1 MYCLAGF
8 LLRGHAPNPLR
19 DKRQDVIVSTTET
32 LNLASLKMVQDELV
46 ATIEQSAIRL
56 EQFSQDR
63 NNGELLQNCIDGIKQ
78 IRGILSLIQLRGVD
92 LLAEELVV
100 HITDITLGEDEKTD
114 AKLELLTSSFFIL
127 PRYLEYCTQTA
138 RSMAMLL
145 IPHINELRLARK
157 VAPLPESYFYP
168 LPSVKANRS
177 LVAAQQLPEDLSV
190 LVRRLRH
197 MYQTG
202 LLNVLKNV
210 QTKASLG
217 MMTRALQRL
226 EAAAA
231 GSVLSNFWWLSSTTL
246 AVLAEKNMRLT
257 KSRKMLFSAI
267 EREIKRFQFEGKAVL
282 AREVDPALQKELVYL
297 LALSHSDQEISKTVL
312 SAYGMSSLSYTEAEL
327 AREMEFLNGPSANT
341 ISSMVAVLTDELHS
355 TKNILERAAQGGAEL
370 LSESPELL
378 ETLKK
383 VADIL
388 SIVGLVS
395 PSNSLK
401 QEIEKIAVW
410 QANHSPVTPDELLV
424 VADTLLYVESTI
436 AGLHNANLSDEKVA
450 QINALSRDAAMANNQ
465 IAEAE
470 KIVIDEA
477 EAGLSMVKRA
487 LTAFAESNYDKGHI
501 RNISGI
507 LDSVRGGMFL
517 LGLSR
522 AANVLAGCMRFVDE
536 DLLASDQHPAV
547 QHLLETFAD
556 AVISLEYYLDAIKL
570 DKNADTSV
578 LQIAEESLQALG
590 YNI

>member
-1 MYCLAGF
+1 
-8 LLRGHAPNPLR
+8 
-19 DKRQDVIVSTTET
+19 
-32 LNLASLKMVQDELV
+32 
-46 ATIEQSAIRL
+46 
-56 EQFSQDR
+56 
-63 NNGELLQNCIDGIKQ
+63 
-78 IRGILSLIQLRGVD
+78 
-92 LLAEELVV
+92 
-100 HITDITLGEDEKTD
+100 
-114 AKLELLTSSFFIL
+114 
-127 PRYLEYCTQTA
+127 
-138 RSMAMLL
+138 
-145 IPHINELRLARK
+145 
-157 VAPLPESYFYP
+157 
-168 LPSVKANRS
+168 
-177 LVAAQQLPEDLSV
+177 
-190 LVRRLRH
+190 
-197 MYQTG
+197 
-202 LLNVLKNV
+202 
-210 QTKASLG
+210 
-217 MMTRALQRL
+217 
-226 EAAAA
+226 
-231 GSVLSNFWWLSSTTL
+231 VLSNFWWLSRAAL
-246 AVLAEKNMRLT
+246 AALAEKNMRLT

-282 AREVDPALQKELVYL
+282 GREVDPALQKELIYL
-297 LALSHSDQEISKTVL
+297 LALSHSDNEVSQTVL
-312 SAYGMSSLSYTEAEL
+312 SAYGIPSLTYTEAEL

-341 ISSMVAVLTDELHS
+341 ISSMVAVLTDELHG
-355 TKNILERAAQGGAEL
+355 TKNILERAAQGGAEH

-388 SIVGLVS
+388 SIVGLVA

-401 QEIEKIAVW
+401 QEIAKIAVW
-410 QANHSPVTPDELLV
+410 QANHSPVTSDELLV

-436 AGLHNANLSDEKVA
+436 AGLNNANLSDEKVA

-517 LGLSR
+517 LGLPR
-522 AANVLAGCMRFVDE
+522 AASVLARCMRFVDE
-536 DLLASDQHPAV
+536 DLLAADQHPAV

-590 YNI
+590 YSV

>member
-1 MYCLAGF
+1 
-8 LLRGHAPNPLR
+8 
-19 DKRQDVIVSTTET
+19 
-32 LNLASLKMVQDELV
+32 
-46 ATIEQSAIRL
+46 
-56 EQFSQDR
+56 
-63 NNGELLQNCIDGIKQ
+63 
-78 IRGILSLIQLRGVD
+78 
-92 LLAEELVV
+92 
-100 HITDITLGEDEKTD
+100 
-114 AKLELLTSSFFIL
+114 
-127 PRYLEYCTQTA
+127 
-138 RSMAMLL
+138 
-145 IPHINELRLARK
+145 
-157 VAPLPESYFYP
+157 
-168 LPSVKANRS
+168 
-177 LVAAQQLPEDLSV
+177 
-190 LVRRLRH
+190 

-210 QTKASLG
+210 QAKASLG

-231 GSVLSNFWWLSSTTL
+231 GNVLSNFWWLSGTTL
-246 AVLAEKNMRLT
+246 AAIAEKNMRLT
-257 KSRKMLFSAI
+257 KSRKMLLSAI
-267 EREIKRFQFEGKAVL
+267 EREIKRFQFEGSAVL
-282 AREVDPALQKELVYL
+282 GREVDPALQKELVYL
-297 LALSHSDQEISKTVL
+297 LALSHSENPVSKTVL
-312 SAYGMSSLSYTEAEL
+312 AAYGMSSLIYTEAEL

-341 ISSMVAVLTDELHS
+341 ISSMVAVLTDELHG

-383 VADIL
+383 IADIL
-388 SIVGLVS
+388 SIVGLVA

-436 AGLHNANLSDEKVA
+436 AGLNNANLSDEKVA

-536 DLLASDQHPAV
+536 DLLAADQHPAV

-590 YNI
+590 FKV

>member
-1 MYCLAGF
+1 M
-8 LLRGHAPNPLR
+8 
-19 DKRQDVIVSTTET
+19 STTET

-46 ATIEQSAIRL
+46 ATIEQSAVRL
-56 EQFSQDR
+56 EQFAQDR

-78 IRGILSLIQLRGVD
+78 IRGILSLIQLKGVD
-92 LLAEELVV
+92 LLADELAT

-114 AKLELLTSSFFIL
+114 AKLELLTASFFIL

-145 IPHINELRLARK
+145 IPHINELRMARK
-157 VAPLPESYFYP
+157 AGPLPESYFYP
-168 LPSVKANRS
+168 SSSIKSNPRKLPPRQA
-177 LVAAQQLPEDLSV
+177 LPEDLSA

-197 MYQTG
+197 MYQTA
-202 LLNVLKNV
+202 LLNVLKGV
-210 QTKASLG
+210 QVKASLG

-226 EAAAA
+226 ETASTGA
-231 GSVLSNFWWLSSTTL
+231 VLSNFWWLARATL
-246 AVLAEKNMRLT
+246 MAIAEKNMQLT
-257 KSRKMLFSAI
+257 KSRKMLLSAI
-267 EREIKRFQFEGKAVL
+267 EREIKRFQFEGSAVL
-282 AREVDPALQKELVYL
+282 EREVDPLLQKELLYL
-297 LALSHSDQEISKTVL
+297 LSLSNSDTEQTHAVL
-312 SAYGMSSLSYTEAEL
+312 SAYGVGKLAYTEAEL

-370 LSESPELL
+370 LGESPELL
-378 ETLKK
+378 DTLKK

-388 SIVGLVS
+388 AIVGLVA

-401 QEIEKIAVW
+401 QEIAKISGW
-410 QANHSPVTPDELLV
+410 QTNNTPVSSDELLI

-436 AGLHNANLSDEKVA
+436 AGLSNANLSDEKVA

-477 EAGLSMVKRA
+477 EAGLVLVKRA
-487 LTAFAESNYDKGHI
+487 LSAFAESNYDKGHI
-501 RNISGI
+501 RNIVGT

-517 LGLSR
+517 LGLPR
-522 AANVLAGCMRFVDE
+522 AAKVLAGCMRFVEE
-536 DLLASDQHPAV
+536 DLLANDQHPAV

-590 YNI
+590 YTV

>member
-1 MYCLAGF
+1 M
-8 LLRGHAPNPLR
+8 
-19 DKRQDVIVSTTET
+19 STTET

-46 ATIEQSAIRL
+46 ATIEQSAVRL
-56 EQFSQDR
+56 EQFAQDR

-78 IRGILSLIQLRGVD
+78 IRGILTLIQLKGVD
-92 LLAEELVV
+92 LLADELVI
-100 HITDITLGEDEKTD
+100 HITDITLGDDEKTD

-145 IPHINELRLARK
+145 IPHINELRQARK
-157 VAPLPESYFYP
+157 AVLLPESYFYP
-168 LPSVKANRS
+168 LAVIKVNRTP
-177 LVAAQQLPEDLSV
+177 VAARQQLPEDLSV

-197 MYQTG
+197 MYQTA

-210 QTKASLG
+210 QPKASLG

-226 EAAAA
+226 DAAAA
-231 GSVLSNFWWLSSTTL
+231 GATLSNFWWLSSAMLT
-246 AVLAEKNMRLT
+246 AMAEKNMRLT

-267 EREIKRFQFEGKAVL
+267 EREIKRFQFEGSSVL
-282 AREVDPALQKELVYL
+282 GREVDSALQKELLYL
-297 LALSHSDQEISKTVL
+297 LALSHSEQDISKAVL
-312 SAYGMSSLSYTEAEL
+312 SAYSVQPLTYTEAEL

-388 SIVGLVS
+388 SIVGLVA

-436 AGLHNANLSDEKVA
+436 AGLNNANLSDEKVA

-501 RNISGI
+501 RNINGI

-517 LGLSR
+517 LGLPR
-522 AANVLAGCMRFVDE
+522 AANVLADCMRFVDE
-536 DLLASDQHPAV
+536 DLLVSDQHPAV

-590 YNI
+590 YNL

>member
-1 MYCLAGF
+1 M
-8 LLRGHAPNPLR
+8 
-19 DKRQDVIVSTTET
+19 STTET

-56 EQFSQDR
+56 EQFAQDR

-78 IRGILSLIQLRGVD
+78 IRGILSLIQLKGVD
-92 LLAEELVV
+92 LLADELVI
-100 HITDITLGEDEKTD
+100 HITDITLGDDEKTD

-157 VAPLPESYFYP
+157 AALLPESYFYP
-168 LPSVKANRS
+168 ISVVKANR
-177 LVAAQQLPEDLSV
+177 APATIRQQLPEDLTV

-197 MYQTG
+197 MYQTA

-210 QTKASLG
+210 QPKASLG

-226 EAAAA
+226 DAAAA
-231 GSVLSNFWWLSSTTL
+231 GSTLSNFWWLSS
-246 AVLAEKNMRLT
+246 AVLTSIAEKNMRLT

-267 EREIKRFQFEGKAVL
+267 EREIKRFQFEGGAVL
-282 AREVDPALQKELVYL
+282 PREVDATLQKELLYL
-297 LALSHSDQEISKTVL
+297 LALSHSEQELSKTVL
-312 SAYGMSSLSYTEAEL
+312 SAYGVQPLSYTEAEL

-410 QANHSPVTPDELLV
+410 QANHTPVTPDELLV

-436 AGLHNANLSDEKVA
+436 AGLNNANLSDEKVA

-501 RNISGI
+501 RNITGI

-517 LGLSR
+517 LGLPR

-570 DKNADTSV
+570 DKNTDTSV

>member
-1 MYCLAGF
+1 M
-8 LLRGHAPNPLR
+8 
-19 DKRQDVIVSTTET
+19 STTET

-46 ATIEQSAIRL
+46 ATIEQSAVRL
-56 EQFSQDR
+56 EQFAQDR

-78 IRGILSLIQLRGVD
+78 IRGILSLIQLKGVD
-92 LLAEELVV
+92 LLADELAT

-114 AKLELLTSSFFIL
+114 AKLELLTASFFVL
-127 PRYLEYCTQTA
+127 PRYLEYCTQTT
-138 RSMAMLL
+138 RSMPMLL
-145 IPHINELRLARK
+145 IPHINELRLARR
-157 VAPLPESYFYP
+157 ATPLPESYFYSLPGIKPNPRALPQRQP
-168 LPSVKANRS
+168 LS
-177 LVAAQQLPEDLSV
+177 EDLTV

-197 MYQTG
+197 MYQTA
-202 LLNVLKNV
+202 LLNVLKGV
-210 QTKASLG
+210 QVKASLG

-226 EAAAA
+226 ESAST
-231 GSVLSNFWWLSSTTL
+231 GSTLSNFWWLSRTTL
-246 AVLAEKNMRLT
+246 AALAEKNMQLS
-257 KSRKMLFSAI
+257 KGRKMLCSAI
-267 EREIKRFQFEGKAVL
+267 EREIKRFQFEGSAVL
-282 AREVDPALQKELVYL
+282 ERDVDPALQKELLYL
-297 LALSHSDQEISKTVL
+297 LALSNSENEQAQTVL
-312 SAYGMSSLSYTEAEL
+312 SAFGMGKLVYTEAEL

-341 ISSMVAVLTDELHS
+341 ISSMVTVLTDELHS
-355 TKNILERAAQGGAEL
+355 TKNILERAAQGGSEL
-370 LSESPELL
+370 LSESPELV

-388 SIVGLVS
+388 AIVGLVA

-401 QEIEKIAVW
+401 QEIAKINDWQVNHKAV
-410 QANHSPVTPDELLV
+410 SSDELLV

-436 AGLHNANLSDEKVA
+436 AGLSNANLSDEKVA

-477 EAGLSMVKRA
+477 EAGLVLVKRA
-487 LTAFAESNYDKGHI
+487 LSAFAESNYDKGHI
-501 RNISGI
+501 RNIVGT

-517 LGLSR
+517 LGLPR
-522 AANVLAGCMRFVDE
+522 AAKVLAGCMRFVDE
-536 DLLASDQHPAV
+536 DLLANDQHPAV

-590 YNI
+590 HNV

>member
-1 MYCLAGF
+1 M
-8 LLRGHAPNPLR
+8 
-19 DKRQDVIVSTTET
+19 STTET

-46 ATIEQSAIRL
+46 ATIEQSAVRL
-56 EQFSQDR
+56 EQFAQDR

-92 LLAEELVV
+92 LLADELAT

-114 AKLELLTSSFFIL
+114 AKLELLTASFFIL

-157 VAPLPESYFYP
+157 AAPLPESYFYP
-168 LPSVKANRS
+168 LNGIKLNPRVLPSRQA
-177 LVAAQQLPEDLSV
+177 LPEDLSS

-197 MYQTG
+197 MYQTA
-202 LLNVLKNV
+202 LLNVLKGV
-210 QTKASLG
+210 QVKASLG

-226 EAAAA
+226 ETASSGA
-231 GSVLSNFWWLSSTTL
+231 VLSNFWWLARTTL
-246 AVLAEKNMRLT
+246 AALAEKNMQLG
-257 KSRKMLFSAI
+257 KGRKMLFSAI
-267 EREIKRFQFEGKAVL
+267 EREIKRFQFEGSAVL
-282 AREVDPALQKELVYL
+282 EREVDPALQKELLYL
-297 LALSHSDQEISKTVL
+297 LALSNSDNEQTHAVL
-312 SAYGMSSLSYTEAEL
+312 SAYGIGKLAYNEAEL

-378 ETLKK
+378 DTLKK

-388 SIVGLVS
+388 AIVGLVA

-401 QEIEKIAVW
+401 QEIVKITDW
-410 QANHSPVTPDELLV
+410 QANRTPVSPDELLV

-436 AGLHNANLSDEKVA
+436 AGLSNANLSDEKVA

-477 EAGLSMVKRA
+477 EAGLVLVKRA
-487 LTAFAESNYDKGHI
+487 LSAFAESNFDKGHI
-501 RNISGI
+501 RNIVGT

-517 LGLSR
+517 LGLPR
-522 AANVLAGCMRFVDE
+522 AAKVLAGCMRFVEE
-536 DLLASDQHPAV
+536 DLLANDQHPAV

>member
-1 MYCLAGF
+1 M
-8 LLRGHAPNPLR
+8 
-19 DKRQDVIVSTTET
+19 STTET
-32 LNLASLKMVQDELV
+32 LNLASLKMVHDELV

-56 EQFSQDR
+56 EQFAQDR

-92 LLAEELVV
+92 LLADELAT

-114 AKLELLTSSFFIL
+114 AKLELLTASFFIL

-157 VAPLPESYFYP
+157 AAPLPESYFYGLTTVKP
-168 LPSVKANRS
+168 APRLSVN
-177 LVAAQQLPEDLSV
+177 QQALPEDLTA

-197 MYQTG
+197 MYQTA
-202 LLNVLKNV
+202 LLNVLKGV
-210 QTKASLG
+210 QVKASLG

-226 EAAAA
+226 ETASA
-231 GSVLSNFWWLSSTTL
+231 GTALGNFWWLAGSTL
-246 AVLAEKNMRLT
+246 AALAEKNMQLG
-257 KSRKMLFSAI
+257 KGRKMLFSAI
-267 EREIKRFQFEGKAVL
+267 EREIKRFQFEGSAVL
-282 AREVDPALQKELVYL
+282 EREVDPALQKELLYL
-297 LALSHSDQEISKTVL
+297 LALSNSDSEGARAVL
-312 SAYGMSSLSYTEAEL
+312 AAFGIGKLPYTEAEL

-355 TKNILERAAQGGAEL
+355 TKNILERAAQSGAEL
-370 LSESPELL
+370 LTESPELL
-378 ETLKK
+378 DTLKK

-388 SIVGLVS
+388 AIVGLIS

-401 QEIEKIAVW
+401 QEIAKITDW
-410 QANHSPVTPDELLV
+410 QVNGTTISPDELLV

-436 AGLHNANLSDEKVA
+436 AGLSNANLSDEKVA

-477 EAGLSMVKRA
+477 EAGLVLVKRA
-487 LTAFAESNYDKGHI
+487 LSAFAESNYDKGHI
-501 RNISGI
+501 RNIVGT

-517 LGLSR
+517 LGLPR
-522 AANVLAGCMRFVDE
+522 AAKVLAGCMRFVDE
-536 DLLASDQHPAV
+536 DLLANDQHPAV

-590 YNI
+590 YKV

>member
-1 MYCLAGF
+1 M
-8 LLRGHAPNPLR
+8 
-19 DKRQDVIVSTTET
+19 STTET

-46 ATIEQSAIRL
+46 ATIEQSAVRL
-56 EQFSQDR
+56 EQFAQDR

-78 IRGILSLIQLRGVD
+78 IRGILNLIQLKGVD
-92 LLAEELVV
+92 LLADELAT

-114 AKLELLTSSFFIL
+114 AKLELLTASFFVL
-127 PRYLEYCTQTA
+127 PRYLEYCTQTT
-138 RSMAMLL
+138 RSMPMLL
-145 IPHINELRLARK
+145 IPHINELRLARR
-157 VAPLPESYFYP
+157 ATPLPESYFYSLPGIKSNPRALPPRQP
-168 LPSVKANRS
+168 LS
-177 LVAAQQLPEDLSV
+177 EDLTV

-197 MYQTG
+197 MYQTA
-202 LLNVLKNV
+202 LLNVLKGV
-210 QTKASLG
+210 QVKASLG

-226 EAAAA
+226 ESAST
-231 GSVLSNFWWLSSTTL
+231 GSTLSNFWWLSRTTL
-246 AVLAEKNMRLT
+246 AALAEKNMQLS
-257 KSRKMLFSAI
+257 KGRKMLCSAI
-267 EREIKRFQFEGKAVL
+267 EREIKRFQFEGSAVL
-282 AREVDPALQKELVYL
+282 ERDVDPALQKELLYV
-297 LALSHSDQEISKTVL
+297 LALSNSENEQAQTVL
-312 SAYGMSSLSYTEAEL
+312 SAFGMGKLVYTEAEL

-341 ISSMVAVLTDELHS
+341 ISSMVTVLTDELHS
-355 TKNILERAAQGGAEL
+355 TKNILERAAQGGSEL
-370 LSESPELL
+370 LSESPELV

-388 SIVGLVS
+388 AIVGLVA

-401 QEIEKIAVW
+401 QEIAKINDWQVNHKAV
-410 QANHSPVTPDELLV
+410 SSDELLV

-436 AGLHNANLSDEKVA
+436 AGLSNANLSDEKVA

-477 EAGLSMVKRA
+477 EAGLVLVKRA
-487 LTAFAESNYDKGHI
+487 LSAFAESNYDKGHI
-501 RNISGI
+501 RNIVGT

-517 LGLSR
+517 LGLPR
-522 AANVLAGCMRFVDE
+522 AAKVLAGCMRFVDE
-536 DLLASDQHPAV
+536 DLLANDQHPAV

-590 YNI
+590 HNV

>member
-1 MYCLAGF
+1 M
-8 LLRGHAPNPLR
+8 
-19 DKRQDVIVSTTET
+19 STTET
-32 LNLASLKMVQDELV
+32 LNLASLKMVHDELV

-56 EQFSQDR
+56 EQFAQDR

-92 LLAEELVV
+92 LLADELAT

-114 AKLELLTSSFFIL
+114 AKLELLTASFFIL

-157 VAPLPESYFYP
+157 AAPLPESYFYG
-168 LPSVKANRS
+168 LNAVKPSPRISPN
-177 LVAAQQLPEDLSV
+177 QQALPEDLTA

-197 MYQTG
+197 MYQTA
-202 LLNVLKNV
+202 LLNVLKGV
-210 QTKASLG
+210 QVKASLG

-226 EAAAA
+226 ETASA
-231 GSVLSNFWWLSSTTL
+231 GTALSNFWWLAGTTL
-246 AVLAEKNMRLT
+246 TVLAEKNMQLG
-257 KSRKMLFSAI
+257 KGRKMLFSAI
-267 EREIKRFQFEGKAVL
+267 EREIKRFQFEGSAVL
-282 AREVDPALQKELVYL
+282 EREVDPALQKELLYL
-297 LALSHSDQEISKTVL
+297 LALSNSDSEQAQAVL
-312 SAYGMSSLSYTEAEL
+312 TTYAIGKLPYTEAEL

-355 TKNILERAAQGGAEL
+355 TKNILERAAQSGAEL
-370 LSESPELL
+370 LTESPELL
-378 ETLKK
+378 DTLKK

-388 SIVGLVS
+388 AIVGLVA

-401 QEIEKIAVW
+401 QEIAKITEW
-410 QANHSPVTPDELLV
+410 QVNQTPVSPDELLV

-436 AGLHNANLSDEKVA
+436 AGLSNANLSDEKVA

-477 EAGLSMVKRA
+477 EAGLVLVKRA
-487 LTAFAESNYDKGHI
+487 LSAFAESNYDKGHI
-501 RNISGI
+501 RNIVGT

-517 LGLSR
+517 LGLPR
-522 AANVLAGCMRFVDE
+522 AAKVLAGCMRFVDE
-536 DLLASDQHPAV
+536 DLLANDQHPAV

-590 YNI
+590 YKV

>member
-1 MYCLAGF
+1 
-8 LLRGHAPNPLR
+8 
-19 DKRQDVIVSTTET
+19 VSTTET

-56 EQFSQDR
+56 EQFAQDR

-92 LLAEELVV
+92 LLADELAT

-114 AKLELLTSSFFIL
+114 AKLELLTASFFIL

-157 VAPLPESYFYP
+157 ATPLPESYFYP
-168 LPSVKANRS
+168 LNGIKPNPRVLPARQ
-177 LVAAQQLPEDLSV
+177 ALPEDLSS

-197 MYQTG
+197 MYQTA
-202 LLNVLKNV
+202 LLNVLKGV
-210 QTKASLG
+210 QVKASLG

-226 EAAAA
+226 ETASTGA
-231 GSVLSNFWWLSSTTL
+231 VLSNFWWLARTTL
-246 AVLAEKNMRLT
+246 AALAEKNMQLG
-257 KSRKMLFSAI
+257 KGRKMLLSAI
-267 EREIKRFQFEGKAVL
+267 EREIKRFQFEGSAVL
-282 AREVDPALQKELVYL
+282 EREVDPALQKELLYL
-297 LALSHSDQEISKTVL
+297 LALSNSDSEQTQAVL
-312 SAYGMSSLSYTEAEL
+312 AAYGIGKLAYNEAEL

-378 ETLKK
+378 DTLKK

-388 SIVGLVS
+388 AIVGLIS

-401 QEIEKIAVW
+401 QEIVKIADW
-410 QANHSPVTPDELLV
+410 QANRTPVSPDELLV

-436 AGLHNANLSDEKVA
+436 AGLSNANLSDEKVA

-477 EAGLSMVKRA
+477 EAGLVLVKRA
-487 LTAFAESNYDKGHI
+487 LSAFAESNFDKGHI
-501 RNISGI
+501 RNIVGT

-517 LGLSR
+517 LGLPR
-522 AANVLAGCMRFVDE
+522 AAKVLAGCMRFVED
-536 DLLASDQHPAV
+536 DLLANDQHPAV

-590 YNI
+590 YNV

>member
-1 MYCLAGF
+1 
-8 LLRGHAPNPLR
+8 
-19 DKRQDVIVSTTET
+19 VSTTET
-32 LNLASLKMVQDELV
+32 LNLASLKMVHDELV
-46 ATIEQSAIRL
+46 ATIEQSAVRL
-56 EQFSQDR
+56 EQFAQDR

-92 LLAEELVV
+92 LLADELAT

-114 AKLELLTSSFFIL
+114 AKLELLTASFFIL

-157 VAPLPESYFYP
+157 AAPLPESYFY
-168 LPSVKANRS
+168 S
-177 LVAAQQLPEDLSV
+177 LNAFKPNPRLLNQQALPEDLSA

-197 MYQTG
+197 MYQTA
-202 LLNVLKNV
+202 LLNVLKGV
-210 QTKASLG
+210 QVKASLG

-226 EAAAA
+226 ETASA
-231 GSVLSNFWWLSSTTL
+231 GSALSNFWWLAGTTL
-246 AVLAEKNMRLT
+246 SVLAEKNMQLG
-257 KSRKMLFSAI
+257 KGRKMLFSAI
-267 EREIKRFQFEGKAVL
+267 EREIKRFQFEGSAVL
-282 AREVDPALQKELVYL
+282 EREVDPALQKELLYL
-297 LALSHSDQEISKTVL
+297 LALSNSDNEQAQAVL
-312 SAYGMSSLSYTEAEL
+312 AAYGIGKLPYTEAEL

-355 TKNILERAAQGGAEL
+355 TKNILERAAQSGAEL
-370 LSESPELL
+370 LTESPELL
-378 ETLKK
+378 DTLKK

-388 SIVGLVS
+388 AIVGLVA

-401 QEIEKIAVW
+401 QEIAKITEW
-410 QANHSPVTPDELLV
+410 QTNHSPVSPDELLV

-436 AGLHNANLSDEKVA
+436 AGLSNANLSDEKVA

-477 EAGLSMVKRA
+477 EAGLVLVKRA
-487 LTAFAESNYDKGHI
+487 LSAFAESNYDKGHI
-501 RNISGI
+501 RNIVGT

-517 LGLSR
+517 LGLPR
-522 AANVLAGCMRFVDE
+522 AAKVLAGCMRFVDE
-536 DLLASDQHPAV
+536 DLLASEQHPAV

-590 YNI
+590 YKV

>member
-1 MYCLAGF
+1 M
-8 LLRGHAPNPLR
+8 
-19 DKRQDVIVSTTET
+19 STTET

-46 ATIEQSAIRL
+46 ATIEQSAVRL
-56 EQFSQDR
+56 EQFAQDR

-78 IRGILSLIQLRGVD
+78 IRGILSLIQLKGVD
-92 LLAEELVV
+92 LLADELAT

-114 AKLELLTSSFFIL
+114 AKLELLTASFFIL

-157 VAPLPESYFYP
+157 ATPLPESYFYAASLTKP
-168 LPSVKANRS
+168 APRSLPSQAI
-177 LVAAQQLPEDLSV
+177 PEELSV

-197 MYQTG
+197 MYQTA
-202 LLNVLKNV
+202 LLNVLKGV
-210 QTKASLG
+210 QVRASLG

-226 EAAAA
+226 ESASGGAL
-231 GSVLSNFWWLSSTTL
+231 GNFWWLARTTL
-246 AVLAEKNMRLT
+246 GAIAEKNMQLT
-257 KSRKMLFSAI
+257 KNRKMLLSAI
-267 EREIKRFQFEGKAVL
+267 EREIKRFQFEGVAVL
-282 AREVDPALQKELVYL
+282 ERDVDLSLQKELLYL
-297 LALSHSDQEISKTVL
+297 LALSNSDSEQAKAVL
-312 SAYGMSSLSYTEAEL
+312 AAYGLGKLPYTEAEL

-370 LSESPELL
+370 LAESPELL
-378 ETLKK
+378 DTLKK

-388 SIVGLVS
+388 AIVGLVA

-401 QEIEKIAVW
+401 QEIAKISNW
-410 QANHSPVTPDELLV
+410 QVHKSPVSPDELLI

-436 AGLHNANLSDEKVA
+436 AGLSNANLSDEKVA

-477 EAGLSMVKRA
+477 EAGLVLVKRA
-487 LTAFAESNYDKGHI
+487 LSSFAESNYDKGHI
-501 RNISGI
+501 RNIVGT

-517 LGLSR
+517 LGLPR
-522 AANVLAGCMRFVDE
+522 AAKVLAGCMRFVEE
-536 DLLASDQHPAV
+536 DLLANDQHPAV

-590 YNI
+590 YKV

>member
-1 MYCLAGF
+1 M
-8 LLRGHAPNPLR
+8 
-19 DKRQDVIVSTTET
+19 STTET
-32 LNLASLKMVQDELV
+32 LNLASLKMVHDELV
-46 ATIEQSAIRL
+46 ATIEQSAVRL
-56 EQFSQDR
+56 EQFAQDR
-63 NNGELLQNCIDGIKQ
+63 NNGELLQNCIEGIKQ
-78 IRGILSLIQLRGVD
+78 IRGILNLIQLKGVD
-92 LLAEELVV
+92 LLADELAT

-114 AKLELLTSSFFIL
+114 AKLELLTASFFIL

-157 VAPLPESYFYP
+157 AAPLPESYFYSLSGIKSNP
-168 LPSVKANRS
+168 RS
-177 LVAAQQLPEDLSV
+177 LPPPQALPEDLST

-197 MYQTG
+197 MYQTA
-202 LLNVLKNV
+202 LLNVLKGV
-210 QTKASLG
+210 QVKASLG

-226 EAAAA
+226 EAASTGA
-231 GSVLSNFWWLSSTTL
+231 SLSNFWWLARTTL
-246 AVLAEKNMRLT
+246 AALAEKNMQVG
-257 KSRKMLFSAI
+257 KGRKMLFSAI
-267 EREIKRFQFEGKAVL
+267 EREIKRLQFEGGAVL
-282 AREVDPALQKELVYL
+282 EREVDPALQKELLYL
-297 LALSHSDQEISKTVL
+297 LALSNSDNEQTKAVL
-312 SAYGMSSLSYTEAEL
+312 SAYGIGKLPYTEAEL

-370 LSESPELL
+370 LIESPELL

-388 SIVGLVS
+388 AIVGLVA

-401 QEIEKIAVW
+401 QEIAKISAW
-410 QANHSPVTPDELLV
+410 QANRTPVSSDELLV

-436 AGLHNANLSDEKVA
+436 AGLSNANLSDEKVA
-450 QINALSRDAAMANNQ
+450 QINALSRDAAMANSQ

-477 EAGLSMVKRA
+477 ETGLALVKRA
-487 LTAFAESNYDKGHI
+487 LSAFAESNYDKGHI
-501 RNISGI
+501 RNIVGT

-517 LGLSR
+517 LGLPR
-522 AANVLAGCMRFVDE
+522 AAKVLAGCMSFVEE
-536 DLLASDQHPAV
+536 DLLANDQHPAV

-556 AVISLEYYLDAIKL
+556 TVISLEYYLDALKL
-570 DKNADTSV
+570 DKDADTSV

-590 YNI
+590 YNV

>member
-1 MYCLAGF
+1 
-8 LLRGHAPNPLR
+8 
-19 DKRQDVIVSTTET
+19 
-32 LNLASLKMVQDELV
+32 
-46 ATIEQSAIRL
+46 
-56 EQFSQDR
+56 
-63 NNGELLQNCIDGIKQ
+63 
-78 IRGILSLIQLRGVD
+78 
-92 LLAEELVV
+92 
-100 HITDITLGEDEKTD
+100 
-114 AKLELLTSSFFIL
+114 
-127 PRYLEYCTQTA
+127 
-138 RSMAMLL
+138 
-145 IPHINELRLARK
+145 
-157 VAPLPESYFYP
+157 
-168 LPSVKANRS
+168 
-177 LVAAQQLPEDLSV
+177 
-190 LVRRLRH
+190 
-197 MYQTG
+197 
-202 LLNVLKNV
+202 
-210 QTKASLG
+210 
-217 MMTRALQRL
+217 
-226 EAAAA
+226 
-231 GSVLSNFWWLSSTTL
+231 
-246 AVLAEKNMRLT
+246 
-257 KSRKMLFSAI
+257 
-267 EREIKRFQFEGKAVL
+267 VL

-297 LALSHSDQEISKTVL
+297 LALSHSDNEVSKTVL
-312 SAYGMSSLSYTEAEL
+312 SAYGMSSLAYTEAEL

-341 ISSMVAVLTDELHS
+341 ISSMVAVLTDELHG

-388 SIVGLVS
+388 SIVGLVA

-410 QANHSPVTPDELLV
+410 QANHTPVTPDELLV

-436 AGLHNANLSDEKVA
+436 AGLNNANLSDEKVA

-522 AANVLAGCMRFVDE
+522 AAKVLAGCMRFVDE
-536 DLLASDQHPAV
+536 DLLAADQHPAV

-590 YNI
+590 FKV

>member
-1 MYCLAGF
+1 M
-8 LLRGHAPNPLR
+8 
-19 DKRQDVIVSTTET
+19 STTET
-32 LNLASLKMVQDELV
+32 LNLASLKMVHDELV

-56 EQFSQDR
+56 EQFAQDR

-92 LLAEELVV
+92 LLADELAT

-114 AKLELLTSSFFIL
+114 AKLELLTASFFIL

-157 VAPLPESYFYP
+157 AAPLPESYFYGLTTVKP
-168 LPSVKANRS
+168 APRLSVN
-177 LVAAQQLPEDLSV
+177 QQALPEDLTA

-197 MYQTG
+197 MYQTA
-202 LLNVLKNV
+202 LLNVLKGV
-210 QTKASLG
+210 QVKASLG

-226 EAAAA
+226 ETASA
-231 GSVLSNFWWLSSTTL
+231 GTALGNFWWLAGSTL
-246 AVLAEKNMRLT
+246 AALAEKNMQLG
-257 KSRKMLFSAI
+257 KGRKMLFSAI
-267 EREIKRFQFEGKAVL
+267 EREIKRFQFEGSAVL
-282 AREVDPALQKELVYL
+282 EREVDPALQKELLYL
-297 LALSHSDQEISKTVL
+297 LALSNSDSEGARAVL
-312 SAYGMSSLSYTEAEL
+312 AAFGIGRLPYTEAEL

-355 TKNILERAAQGGAEL
+355 TKNILERAAQSGAEL
-370 LSESPELL
+370 LTESPELL
-378 ETLKK
+378 DTLKK

-388 SIVGLVS
+388 AIVGLIS

-401 QEIEKIAVW
+401 QEIAKITDW
-410 QANHSPVTPDELLV
+410 QVNGTTISPDELLV

-436 AGLHNANLSDEKVA
+436 AGLSNANLSDEKVA

-477 EAGLSMVKRA
+477 EAGLVLVKRA
-487 LTAFAESNYDKGHI
+487 LSAFAESNYDKGHI
-501 RNISGI
+501 RNIVGT

-517 LGLSR
+517 LGLPR
-522 AANVLAGCMRFVDE
+522 AAKVLAGCMRFVDE
-536 DLLASDQHPAV
+536 DLLANDQHPAV

-590 YNI
+590 YKV

>member
-1 MYCLAGF
+1 M
-8 LLRGHAPNPLR
+8 
-19 DKRQDVIVSTTET
+19 STTET
-32 LNLASLKMVQDELV
+32 LNLASLKMVHDELV
-46 ATIEQSAIRL
+46 ATIEQSAVRL
-56 EQFSQDR
+56 EQFAQDR

-92 LLAEELVV
+92 LLADELAT

-114 AKLELLTSSFFIL
+114 AKLELLTASFFIL

-145 IPHINELRLARK
+145 VPHINELRLARK
-157 VAPLPESYFYP
+157 AAPLPESYFYP
-168 LPSVKANRS
+168 LTGIKPNPRVLPSRQA
-177 LVAAQQLPEDLSV
+177 LAEDLSS

-197 MYQTG
+197 MYQTA
-202 LLNVLKNV
+202 LLNVLKGV
-210 QTKASLG
+210 QVKASLG

-226 EAAAA
+226 ESASIGAP
-231 GSVLSNFWWLSSTTL
+231 LSNFWWLARTTL
-246 AVLAEKNMRLT
+246 TALAEKNMQLG
-257 KSRKMLFSAI
+257 KGRKMLLSAI
-267 EREIKRFQFEGKAVL
+267 EREIKRFQFEGSAVL
-282 AREVDPALQKELVYL
+282 EREVDPALQKELLYI
-297 LALSHSDQEISKTVL
+297 LALSNSDTEQTQAVL
-312 SAYGMSSLSYTEAEL
+312 SAYGIGRLTYTEAEL

-378 ETLKK
+378 DTLKK

-388 SIVGLVS
+388 AIVGLIA

-401 QEIEKIAVW
+401 QEIVKIADW
-410 QANHSPVTPDELLV
+410 QANHTPVSPDELLV

-436 AGLHNANLSDEKVA
+436 AGLSNANLSDEKVA

-477 EAGLSMVKRA
+477 ETGLLLVKRA
-487 LTAFAESNYDKGHI
+487 LSAFAESNYDKGHI
-501 RNISGI
+501 RNIVGT

-517 LGLSR
+517 LGLPR
-522 AANVLAGCMRFVDE
+522 AAKVLAGCMRFVEE
-536 DLLASDQHPAV
+536 DLLANDQHPAV

-590 YNI
+590 YNV

>member
-1 MYCLAGF
+1 M
-8 LLRGHAPNPLR
+8 
-19 DKRQDVIVSTTET
+19 STTET

-56 EQFSQDR
+56 EQFAQDR

-92 LLAEELVV
+92 LLADELAT

-114 AKLELLTSSFFIL
+114 AKLELLTASFFIL

-157 VAPLPESYFYP
+157 ATPLPESYFYP
-168 LPSVKANRS
+168 LNGIKPNPRVLPARQ
-177 LVAAQQLPEDLSV
+177 ALPEDLSS

-197 MYQTG
+197 MYQTA
-202 LLNVLKNV
+202 LLNVLKGV
-210 QTKASLG
+210 QVKASLG

-226 EAAAA
+226 ETASTGA
-231 GSVLSNFWWLSSTTL
+231 VLSNFWWLARTTL
-246 AVLAEKNMRLT
+246 AALAEKNMQLG
-257 KSRKMLFSAI
+257 KGRKMLLSAI
-267 EREIKRFQFEGKAVL
+267 EREIKRFQFEGSAVL
-282 AREVDPALQKELVYL
+282 EREVDPALQKELLYL
-297 LALSHSDQEISKTVL
+297 LALSNSDSEQTQAVL
-312 SAYGMSSLSYTEAEL
+312 AAYGIGKLAYNEAEL

-378 ETLKK
+378 DTLKK

-388 SIVGLVS
+388 AIVGLIS

-401 QEIEKIAVW
+401 QEIVKIADW
-410 QANHSPVTPDELLV
+410 QANRTPVSPDELLV

-436 AGLHNANLSDEKVA
+436 AGLSNANLSDEKVA

-477 EAGLSMVKRA
+477 EAGLVLVKRA
-487 LTAFAESNYDKGHI
+487 LSAFAESNFDKGHI
-501 RNISGI
+501 RNIVGT

-517 LGLSR
+517 LGLPR
-522 AANVLAGCMRFVDE
+522 AAKVLAGCMRFVED
-536 DLLASDQHPAV
+536 DLLANDQHPAV

-590 YNI
+590 YNV

>member
-1 MYCLAGF
+1 M
-8 LLRGHAPNPLR
+8 
-19 DKRQDVIVSTTET
+19 STTET

-56 EQFSQDR
+56 EQFAQDR

-92 LLAEELVV
+92 LLADELAT

-114 AKLELLTSSFFIL
+114 AKLELLTASFFIL

-157 VAPLPESYFYP
+157 ATPLPESYFYP
-168 LPSVKANRS
+168 LNGIKPNPRVLPARQ
-177 LVAAQQLPEDLSV
+177 ALPEDLSS

-197 MYQTG
+197 MYQTA
-202 LLNVLKNV
+202 LLNVLKGV
-210 QTKASLG
+210 QVKASLG

-226 EAAAA
+226 ETASTGA
-231 GSVLSNFWWLSSTTL
+231 VLSNFWWLARTTL
-246 AVLAEKNMRLT
+246 AALAEKNMQLG
-257 KSRKMLFSAI
+257 KGRKMLLSAI
-267 EREIKRFQFEGKAVL
+267 EREIKRFQFEGSAVL
-282 AREVDPALQKELVYL
+282 EREVDPALQKELLYL
-297 LALSHSDQEISKTVL
+297 LALSNSDSEQTQAVL
-312 SAYGMSSLSYTEAEL
+312 AAYGIGKLAYNEAEL

-378 ETLKK
+378 DTLKK

-388 SIVGLVS
+388 AIVGLIA

-401 QEIEKIAVW
+401 QEIVKIADW
-410 QANHSPVTPDELLV
+410 QANRTPVSPDELLV

-436 AGLHNANLSDEKVA
+436 AGLSNANLSDEKVA

-477 EAGLSMVKRA
+477 EAGLVLVKRA
-487 LTAFAESNYDKGHI
+487 LSAFAESNFDKGHI
-501 RNISGI
+501 RNIVGT

-517 LGLSR
+517 LGLPR
-522 AANVLAGCMRFVDE
+522 AAKVLAGCMRFVED
-536 DLLASDQHPAV
+536 DLLANDQHPAV

-590 YNI
+590 YNV

>member
-1 MYCLAGF
+1 M
-8 LLRGHAPNPLR
+8 
-19 DKRQDVIVSTTET
+19 STTET

-92 LLAEELVV
+92 LLAEELLI
-100 HITDITLGEDEKTD
+100 HITDITLGDDEKTD
-114 AKLELLTSSFFIL
+114 AKLELLTSSFFVL

-157 VAPLPESYFYP
+157 AALLPESYFYP
-168 LPSVKANRS
+168 LPSVKANRIS
-177 LVAAQQLPEDLSV
+177 TTPRQQLPEELSV

-197 MYQTG
+197 MYQTA

-226 EAAAA
+226 EAASA
-231 GSVLSNFWWLSSTTL
+231 GTPLSNFWWLSG
-246 AVLAEKNMRLT
+246 AVLIAIAEKNMRLT

-267 EREIKRFQFEGKAVL
+267 EREIKRFQFEGNAVL
-282 AREVDPALQKELVYL
+282 TREVDSTLQKELLYL
-297 LALSHSDQEISKTVL
+297 LALSHSEQEISKTVL
-312 SAYGMSSLSYTEAEL
+312 SAYGIQSFSYTEAEL

-383 VADIL
+383 VSDIL
-388 SIVGLVS
+388 SIVGLVA

-436 AGLHNANLSDEKVA
+436 AGLNNANLSDEKVA

-522 AANVLAGCMRFVDE
+522 AANVLANCMRFVDE
-536 DLLASDQHPAV
+536 DFLASDQHPAV

-590 YNI
+590 YNF

>member
-1 MYCLAGF
+1 M
-8 LLRGHAPNPLR
+8 
-19 DKRQDVIVSTTET
+19 STTET

-56 EQFSQDR
+56 EQFAQDR

-92 LLAEELVV
+92 LLADELAT

-114 AKLELLTSSFFIL
+114 AKLELLTASFFIL

-157 VAPLPESYFYP
+157 ATPLPESYFYP
-168 LPSVKANRS
+168 LNGIKPNPRVLPARQ
-177 LVAAQQLPEDLSV
+177 ALPEDLSS

-197 MYQTG
+197 MYQTA
-202 LLNVLKNV
+202 LLNVLKGV
-210 QTKASLG
+210 QVKASLG

-226 EAAAA
+226 ETASTGA
-231 GSVLSNFWWLSSTTL
+231 VLSNFWWLARTTL
-246 AVLAEKNMRLT
+246 AALAEKNMQLG
-257 KSRKMLFSAI
+257 KGRKMLLSAI
-267 EREIKRFQFEGKAVL
+267 EREIKRFQFEGSAVL
-282 AREVDPALQKELVYL
+282 EREVDPALQKELLYL
-297 LALSHSDQEISKTVL
+297 LALSNSDSEQTQAVL
-312 SAYGMSSLSYTEAEL
+312 AAYGIGKLAYNEAEL

-378 ETLKK
+378 DTLKK

-388 SIVGLVS
+388 AIVGLIA

-401 QEIEKIAVW
+401 QEIVKIADW
-410 QANHSPVTPDELLV
+410 QANRTPVSPDELLV

-436 AGLHNANLSDEKVA
+436 AGLSNSNLSDEKVA

-477 EAGLSMVKRA
+477 EAGLVLVKRA
-487 LTAFAESNYDKGHI
+487 LSAFAESNFDKGHI
-501 RNISGI
+501 RNIVGT

-517 LGLSR
+517 LGLPR
-522 AANVLAGCMRFVDE
+522 AAKVLAGCMRFVED
-536 DLLASDQHPAV
+536 DLLANDQHPAV

-590 YNI
+590 YNV

>member
-1 MYCLAGF
+1 M
-8 LLRGHAPNPLR
+8 
-19 DKRQDVIVSTTET
+19 STTET

-46 ATIEQSAIRL
+46 ATIEQSAVRL
-56 EQFSQDR
+56 EQFAQDR

-92 LLAEELVV
+92 LLADELAT

-114 AKLELLTSSFFIL
+114 AKLELLTASFFIL

-157 VAPLPESYFYP
+157 AVPLPESYFYP
-168 LPSVKANRS
+168 LNVIKPNPRALPSRQA
-177 LVAAQQLPEDLSV
+177 LPEDLST

-197 MYQTG
+197 MYQTA
-202 LLNVLKNV
+202 LLNVLKGV
-210 QTKASLG
+210 QVKASLG

-226 EAAAA
+226 EAASTGAA
-231 GSVLSNFWWLSSTTL
+231 LSNFWWLARATL
-246 AVLAEKNMRLT
+246 TALAEKNMQLG
-257 KSRKMLFSAI
+257 KGRKMLLSAI
-267 EREIKRFQFEGKAVL
+267 EREIKRFQFEGSAVL
-282 AREVDPALQKELVYL
+282 EREVDPALQKELLYL
-297 LALSHSDQEISKTVL
+297 LALSNSDSETTQAVL
-312 SAYGMSSLSYTEAEL
+312 SAYGIGRLAYTEAEL

-378 ETLKK
+378 DTLKK

-388 SIVGLVS
+388 AIVGLVA

-401 QEIEKIAVW
+401 HEIIKITEW
-410 QANHSPVTPDELLV
+410 QANRSPVSADELLV

-436 AGLHNANLSDEKVA
+436 AGLSNANLSDEKVA

-477 EAGLSMVKRA
+477 EAGLLLVKRA
-487 LTAFAESNYDKGHI
+487 LSAFAESNYDKGHI
-501 RNISGI
+501 RNIVGT

-517 LGLSR
+517 LGLPR
-522 AANVLAGCMRFVDE
+522 AAKVLAGCMRFVDE
-536 DLLASDQHPAV
+536 DLLANDQHPAV

-590 YNI
+590 YSV

>member
-1 MYCLAGF
+1 M
-8 LLRGHAPNPLR
+8 
-19 DKRQDVIVSTTET
+19 STTET

-78 IRGILSLIQLRGVD
+78 IRGILSLIQLKGVD
-92 LLAEELVV
+92 LLADELVI
-100 HITDITLGEDEKTD
+100 HITDITLGDDEKTD

-157 VAPLPESYFYP
+157 AALLPESYFYP
-168 LPSVKANRS
+168 LAAVKANRT
-177 LVAAQQLPEDLSV
+177 AKATQQQLPEDLTV

-197 MYQTG
+197 MYQTA

-210 QTKASLG
+210 QPKASLG

-226 EAAAA
+226 DAAAA
-231 GSVLSNFWWLSSTTL
+231 GSNLSNFWWLSS
-246 AVLAEKNMRLT
+246 AVLTAIAEKNMRLT

-267 EREIKRFQFEGKAVL
+267 EREIKRFQFEGSAVL
-282 AREVDPALQKELVYL
+282 AREVDVTLQKELLYL
-297 LALSHSDQEISKTVL
+297 LALSHSEQELSKTVL
-312 SAYGMSSLSYTEAEL
+312 SAYGIQPLNYTEAEL

-388 SIVGLVS
+388 SIVGLVA

-410 QANHSPVTPDELLV
+410 QSNHSPVTRDELLV

-436 AGLHNANLSDEKVA
+436 AGLNNANLSDEKVA

-501 RNISGI
+501 RNITGI

-517 LGLSR
+517 LGLTR

-536 DLLASDQHPAV
+536 DLLATDQHPAV

-590 YNI
+590 YNL

>member
-1 MYCLAGF
+1 
-8 LLRGHAPNPLR
+8 
-19 DKRQDVIVSTTET
+19 VSTTET

-46 ATIEQSAIRL
+46 ATIEQSAVRL
-56 EQFSQDR
+56 EQFAQDR

-78 IRGILSLIQLRGVD
+78 IRGILSLIQLKGVD
-92 LLAEELVV
+92 LLADELAT

-145 IPHINELRLARK
+145 IPHINELRLARR
-157 VAPLPESYFYP
+157 ATPLPESYFYSANLIKPAP
-168 LPSVKANRS
+168 LTSPSR
-177 LVAAQQLPEDLSV
+177 QELPEDLSV

-197 MYQTG
+197 MYQTA
-202 LLNVLKNV
+202 LLNVLKGV
-210 QTKASLG
+210 QVRASLG
-217 MMTRALQRL
+217 MMTRSLQRL
-226 EAAAA
+226 ETASGGTAL
-231 GSVLSNFWWLSSTTL
+231 GNFWWLARATL
-246 AVLAEKNMRLT
+246 AAIAEKNMQLT
-257 KSRKMLFSAI
+257 KNRKMLLSAI
-267 EREIKRFQFEGKAVL
+267 EREIKRFQFEGNAVL
-282 AREVDPALQKELVYL
+282 DRDVDVSVQKELLYL
-297 LALSHSDQEISKTVL
+297 LALSNSETEQTKAVL
-312 SAYGMSSLSYTEAEL
+312 AAYGVGKLPYTEAEL

-378 ETLKK
+378 DTLKK

-388 SIVGLVS
+388 SIVGLVA

-401 QEIEKIAVW
+401 QEIAKISSW
-410 QANHSPVTPDELLV
+410 QLNKSPVSPDELLV

-436 AGLHNANLSDEKVA
+436 AGLSNANLSDEKVA

-477 EAGLSMVKRA
+477 EAGLILVKRA
-487 LTAFAESNYDKGHI
+487 LSSFAESNYDKGHI
-501 RNISGI
+501 RNIVGT

-517 LGLSR
+517 LGLPR
-522 AANVLAGCMRFVDE
+522 AAKVLAGCIHFVED
-536 DLLASDQHPAV
+536 DLLANDQHPAV

-590 YNI
+590 YKV

>member
-1 MYCLAGF
+1 M
-8 LLRGHAPNPLR
+8 
-19 DKRQDVIVSTTET
+19 STTET
-32 LNLASLKMVQDELV
+32 LNLASLKMVHDELV

-56 EQFSQDR
+56 EQFAQDR

-92 LLAEELVV
+92 LLADELAT

-114 AKLELLTSSFFIL
+114 AKLELLTASFFIL

-157 VAPLPESYFYP
+157 AAPLPESYFYG
-168 LPSVKANRS
+168 LTTVKPAPRLS
-177 LVAAQQLPEDLSV
+177 LNQQALPEDLTA

-197 MYQTG
+197 MYQTA
-202 LLNVLKNV
+202 LLNVLKGV
-210 QTKASLG
+210 QVKASLG

-226 EAAAA
+226 ETASA
-231 GSVLSNFWWLSSTTL
+231 GTGLSNFWWLAGSTL
-246 AVLAEKNMRLT
+246 AALAEKNMQLG
-257 KSRKMLFSAI
+257 KGRKMLFSAI
-267 EREIKRFQFEGKAVL
+267 EREIKRFQFEGSAVL
-282 AREVDPALQKELVYL
+282 EREVDPALQKELLYL
-297 LALSHSDQEISKTVL
+297 LALSNSDSDGARAVL
-312 SAYGMSSLSYTEAEL
+312 AAFGIGKLPYNEAEL

-355 TKNILERAAQGGAEL
+355 TKNILERAAQSGAEL
-370 LSESPELL
+370 LTESPELL
-378 ETLKK
+378 DTLKK

-388 SIVGLVS
+388 AIVGLIS

-401 QEIEKIAVW
+401 QEIAKITDW
-410 QANHSPVTPDELLV
+410 QVNGTTISPDELLV

-436 AGLHNANLSDEKVA
+436 AGLSNANLSDEKVA

-477 EAGLSMVKRA
+477 EAGLVLVKRA
-487 LTAFAESNYDKGHI
+487 LSAFAESNYDKGHI
-501 RNISGI
+501 RNIVGT

-517 LGLSR
+517 LGLPR
-522 AANVLAGCMRFVDE
+522 AAKVLAGCMRFVDE
-536 DLLASDQHPAV
+536 DLLANDQHPAV

-590 YNI
+590 YKV